1 MRRGEGK
8 RATSLRLRLP
18 SFVIIAN
25 SKSSTPGPA
34 AESLCLPWNPL
45 SPYAL
50 SVSLM
55 PESLS
60 RVFLVFRFYNRRG
73 TRNLQIFI

>member
-45 SPYAL
+45 SPYSL

-55 PESLS
+55 SELIE
-60 RVFLVFRFYNRRG
+60 YY
-73 TRNLQIFI
+73 NLQFVSGR